1 MWDVLGACARVC
13 TVLRTLRTRPTRPTM
28 PTVRTRHAHPARRHR
43 GSRNMQA
50 RRASGARSACHGWSP
65 AGLARICALSSRSS
79 RHQPSDP
86 HKATLQACC
95 RAACHIDTVDAF
107 YAPSIAAPP
116 SAAPSL
122 FELEPTRAA
131 SSRTTRAPLNP
142 GGCSPVARGVRRI
155 PPIRLYRMRSH
166 GARCAEMVTEARHA
180 QDARHRT
187 APLCGGSCCGL
198 GRAEQRT
205 IFGDQRRHKEAMVV
219 DASQLVTNP
228 DVHRHGRNHPEP

>member
-1 MWDVLGACARVC
+1 
-13 TVLRTLRTRPTRPTM
+13 
-28 PTVRTRHAHPARRHR
+28 
-43 GSRNMQA
+43 MQA
-50 RRASGARSACHGWSP
+50 RRASGARSACHGWSA

-95 RAACHIDTVDAF
+95 RAACDAF
-107 YAPSIAAPP
+107 DAPSIAAPP

-131 SSRTTRAPLNP
+131 SSRTTCGPLNP
-142 GGCSPVARGVRRI
+142 GGCSPVARGVRWR
-155 PPIRLYRMRSH
+155 PPIRLHRMRSH
-166 GARCAEMVTEARHA
+166 GARCGEMVTEARHA

-187 APLCGGSCCGL
+187 APLWGGSCCGL

-205 IFGDQRRHKEAMVV
+205 ISGDQRRHKEAMVV

-228 DVHRHGRNHPEP
+228 DHRHGRNHPEP